1 MDRGMSRRE
10 FIGGLVAVAAG
21 ASGLSSSVAS
31 GQLGP
36 VGVSSKRWRTGVG
49 LNGFMSSQRS
59 YGYKMD
65 ITQVLK
71 LIKSC
76 GYDGVELAPWPRPYP
91 RTPAEARTLKK
102 QYDDIGLQILSLQGM
117 SRGGSCGSADSGR
130 REKYL
135 SDLKRQVDMLA
146 SWGCEFIGVWSGGP
160 AGPGSQEY
168 CKRTVD
174 TWSRLTQ
181 YATERGMYVVTEP
194 EPVMA
199 IHTLELLEQVV
210 DSIGSPNF
218 RLIFDPSHSTLL
230 GGGDPFV
237 FLKKFRG
244 RIGHVHFT
252 DTDGTRRGR
261 NGTSKHLTLGD
272 GTVDLLGTLRELK
285 NQSYDKWIMLDLW
298 NIPDIYRATIVGKQK
313 LDDMLDILFPV

>member
-1 MDRGMSRRE
+1 MDNRICRRE
-10 FIGGLVAVAAG
+10 LLGRLGAVAAG
-21 ASGLSSSVAS
+21 ITGLSGSVAS
-31 GQLGP
+31 GKLS
-36 VGVSSKRWRTGVG
+36 VSSKRWRTAVG
-49 LNGFMSSQRS
+49 LNGFMSSRRT

-65 ITQVLK
+65 IVQVLK
-71 LIKSC
+71 LIKNC
-76 GYDGVELAPWPRPYP
+76 GYDGVELVPWPRPYP
-91 RTPAEARTLKK
+91 KTTTEARTLKK
-102 QYDDIGLQILSLQGM
+102 QYDDIGLQIMSLQGM
-117 SRGGSCGSADSGR
+117 SRGGSCGSADRNR

-135 SDLKRQVDMLA
+135 SDLKRQVDLLA
-146 SWGCEFIGVWSGGP
+146 SWGSEFIGVWSGGP
-160 AGPGSQEY
+160 AGPGSEEY
-168 CKRTVD
+168 CKWTVD
-174 TWSRLTQ
+174 IWSRLTQ

-210 DSIGSPNF
+210 DSIDLPNF
-218 RLIFDPSHSTLL
+218 RLIFDPSHSTVL

-244 RIGHVHFT
+244 KMGHVHFT
-252 DTDGTRRGR
+252 DTDGTRRGGK
-261 NGTSKHLTLGD
+261 GTSKHMTLGD

-313 LDDMLDILFPV
+313 LDEMLDVLFPV

>member
-1 MDRGMSRRE
+1 MNNHMNRRKFLE
-10 FIGGLVAVAAG
+10 VLG
-21 ASGLSSSVAS
+21 AIATGITALSGRVAS
-31 GQLGP
+31 GQS
-36 VGVSSKRWRTGVG
+36 GVISKRWRTAVG
-49 LNGFMSSQRS
+49 LNGFMSSRRS

-76 GYDGVELAPWPRPYP
+76 GYDG
-91 RTPAEARTLKK
+91 
-102 QYDDIGLQILSLQGM
+102 M
-117 SRGGSCGSADSGR
+117 SRGGSCGSAEKSR

-135 SDLKRQVDMLA
+135 SDLKRQVDLLA
-146 SWGCEFIGVWSGGP
+146 SWGSEFIGVWSGGRP
-160 AGPGSQEY
+160 GSGSQEY
-168 CKRTVD
+168 CKWTVD

-181 YATERGMYVVTEP
+181 YATERRMYVVTEP

-210 DSIGSPNF
+210 DSIDSSNF
-218 RLIFDPSHSTLL
+218 RLIFDPSHSTVL

-244 RIGHVHFT
+244 RMGHVHFT
-252 DTDGTRRGR
+252 DTDGTLRDGK
-261 NGTSKHLTLGD
+261 GTSKHMTLGD

-285 NQSYDKWIMLDLW
+285 NQNYDKWIMLDLW

-313 LDDMLDILFPV
+313 LDEMLDILFPA